1 MRRRAPRPDSV
12 LTTVGSLGHV
22 CYLAPPV
29 GLKRLFLL
37 AILAAAVVLGV
48 APSASAG
55 NFDEDRMG
63 CPGEPGVCTP
73 GTTGTPYTLFVRL
86 QGDEDTGC
94 AVLSVSSGSLP
105 AGLSITQQ
113 FNETKY
119 AVISGTPTQAGAYE
133 FFLTVT
139 YNAQPSCNK
148 PASDDPFRLTINQ
161 GLPKLTLGPETTSPG
176 TTGVPYSLQMTATAE
191 GAKTFSINSG
201 ALPPGL
207 AIDAATGLIS
217 GTPTASGTFDFQV
230 LAKMNEDTRTDT
242 KGLSI
247 TIRDPLAIAAED
259 PFGPTQSAVGEVS
272 VPFEAMFTASGG
284 NGTYTWSLGSG
295 TLPPGLDMAE
305 GALSGTPTTPG
316 VYRFVARVTDSEGRV
331 ANYAARVAVAAKLA
345 ITTPRLAPGRVGK
358 LYRAKVSTTGGLKPT
373 QWRIVRGPLPRGLTF
388 DRTTGRISGLPKRA
402 GFYRVTF
409 EATDSLDVTA
419 LKTYRIVIAAAPVK
433 KKKS

>member
-207 AIDAATGLIS
+207 AI
-217 GTPTASGTFDFQV
+217 
-230 LAKMNEDTRTDT
+230 
-242 KGLSI
+242 
-247 TIRDPLAIAAED
+247 AAED
-259 PFGPTQSAVGEVS
+259 PFDPTQSAGGEVS